1 MTTSNSLLGYLNP
14 ARLNLGHNPHSATAQ
29 KNINVKKD
37 VVFLQRLFVWLTSGF
52 LLAADLKWQII
63 GFSKSWRE
71 QEAFPVELRR
81 KEKLGRYLL
90 FYFPKSC

>member
-1 MTTSNSLLGYLNP
+1 MTTSNSPLDYLNP
-14 ARLNLGHNPHSATAQ
+14 ARLNLGHNSHSATVQ
-29 KNINVKKD
+29 KYKCKKD
-37 VVFLQRLFVWLTSGF
+37 VVFLQRLFVCLTSGF

>member
-14 ARLNLGHNPHSATAQ
+14 ARLNLGRNSHSVTAQ
-29 KNINVKKD
+29 KYKCKKD
-37 VVFLQRLFVWLTSGF
+37 VVFLQRLFVCLTSGF

-63 GFSKSWRE
+63 GFSKSWRD
-71 QEAFPVELRR
+71 FPVELRR

>member
-1 MTTSNSLLGYLNP
+1 MS
-14 ARLNLGHNPHSATAQ
+14 Q
-29 KNINVKKD
+29 FNISGRYVEVRNRRSEASVKCVKKYKCKKD

-71 QEAFPVELRR
+71 
-81 KEKLGRYLL
+81 
-90 FYFPKSC
+90 

>member
-1 MTTSNSLLGYLNP
+1 MVTTPIQLL
-14 ARLNLGHNPHSATAQ
+14 R

-37 VVFLQRLFVWLTSGF
+37 VVFLQRLFVCLTSGF

-63 GFSKSWRE
+63 VFSKCWRE

-81 KEKLGRYLL
+81 KEKQGRYLL
-90 FYFPKSC
+90 NVIKLSI